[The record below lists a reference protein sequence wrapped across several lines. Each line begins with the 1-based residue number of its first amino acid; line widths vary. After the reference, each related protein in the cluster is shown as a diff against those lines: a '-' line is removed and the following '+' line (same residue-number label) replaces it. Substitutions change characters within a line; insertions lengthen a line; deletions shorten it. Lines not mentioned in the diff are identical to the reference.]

1 MTDTF
6 ESECPSTSKIN
17 DISDSASDTEDSL
30 LAGSQ
35 KKRDQNEKS
44 NEINTLELDNII
56 IDSAN
61 SESVMKNQLLKHCE
75 SITQGI

>member
-1 MTDTF
+1 MADTF

-17 DISDSASDTEDSL
+17 VISDSASDTEDSL

-56 IDSAN
+56 IDSVN
-61 SESVMKNQLLKHCE
+61 SETVIKNQLLKHCE